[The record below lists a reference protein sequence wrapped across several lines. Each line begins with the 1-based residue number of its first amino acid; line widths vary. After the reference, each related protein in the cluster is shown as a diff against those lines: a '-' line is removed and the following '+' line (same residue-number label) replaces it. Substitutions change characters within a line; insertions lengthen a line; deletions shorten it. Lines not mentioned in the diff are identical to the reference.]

1 MKTKITITASI
12 PLQMEEKHKLFK
24 FSQLFIFQILI
35 SLIVIIS
42 FQQTFLLKHS
52 IIIGH
57 LFVICCINFLFMVL
71 GLLIQTKKLIPYHKI
86 TKFAISGL
94 YGIYII
100 LLYYTYIFSF
110 LGKSFNSRI
119 YTSQIILGYL
129 KHTNGLFDALSVSPL
144 LVYVSLLI
152 IPVLIFIVFLWM
164 SQFINQGFQ
173 VFKRF
178 ISRHNFNNPPYYIRV
193 NIIVFLLLS
202 GFIFGTVLVKHSSI
216 SSRLFRMEEPVV
228 SFFFKNN
235 DPFQGQII
243 SNDNEDIRIRHD
255 YPKNINFP
263 KKNIIIIVIDALR
276 SDHLGLFGYK
286 RKTSPF
292 LDSLYAS
299 GNLTKIRLSFS
310 VAGASFAG
318 INGILRS
325 KIWANMGYNN
335 FSLQQLLKDQGY
347 EINFLLSGDHTHF
360 YGLKSF
366 YGKNS
371 DFNYYIDGSTTKKY
385 IIADDRI
392 IFEGLE
398 NIKNYQNNP
407 SYFHFHLNS
416 AHDAGIKIDKY
427 KIFKPAS
434 ARQINI
440 ENYTNR
446 YDNGILQADNYVMEI
461 FKRLSLKGYLQNSI
475 VFITADHGEALGE
488 RGEFGHVKNVY
499 TDQLLIP
506 ILIYDSDKFQYKNT
520 DFATS
525 LDIAPTI
532 VDRLGL
538 PVPESWEGKSI
549 LNKTK
554 RAYTFHQMGEN
565 YAIINYIGNAKYK
578 YIYNSKTHQQELF
591 ELSGDP
597 YETKNIIDSME
608 TQYVNSLRYQLTQFG
623 LTPYK

>member
-1 MKTKITITASI
+1 M
-12 PLQMEEKHKLFK
+12 
-24 FSQLFIFQILI
+24 
-35 SLIVIIS
+35 
-42 FQQTFLLKHS
+42 
-52 IIIGH
+52 
-57 LFVICCINFLFMVL
+57 
-71 GLLIQTKKLIPYHKI
+71 
-86 TKFAISGL
+86 
-94 YGIYII
+94 
-100 LLYYTYIFSF
+100 
-110 LGKSFNSRI
+110 
-119 YTSQIILGYL
+119 GYL

-144 LVYVSLLI
+144 LVYTGLFFIPLLI
-152 IPVLIFIVFLWM
+152 LIVFLWM
-164 SQFINQGFQ
+164 TPFIHQGFQ
-173 VFKRF
+173 VFKKC
-178 ISRHNFNNPPYYIRV
+178 ISIHNFHNTLIYVRV

-202 GFIFGTVLVKHSSI
+202 GFVFGTVLVKHSSI

-228 SFFFKNN
+228 SFFLKNN

-243 SNDNEDIRIRHD
+243 SDDHEDVRIRHD
-255 YPKNINFP
+255 YPKNINFQ
-263 KKNIIIIVIDALR
+263 KKNIIIIIIDALR

-299 GNLTKIRLSFS
+299 GDLTKIKLSFS

-347 EINFLLSGDHTHF
+347 EINFLVSGDHTHF

-416 AHDAGIKIDKY
+416 AHDAGIKLDKF

-434 ARQINI
+434 ARQLNI

-446 YDNGILQADNYVMEI
+446 YDNGIFQADNYVKAI
-461 FKRLSLKGYLQNSI
+461 FKRLSSKGYLQNSM
-475 VFITADHGEALGE
+475 VVITADHGEALGE

-538 PVPESWEGKSI
+538 PVPESWEGKS
-549 LNKTK
+549 LLSKTN
-554 RAYTFHQMGEN
+554 RTYTFHQMGQD
-565 YAIINYIGNAKYK
+565 YAIINYMGNAKYK
-578 YIYNSKTHQQELF
+578 YVYNSKTHQQAVF
-591 ELSGDP
+591 ELTDDP
-597 YETKNIIDSME
+597 YERRNIIDSLE
-608 TQYVNSLRYQLTQFG
+608 TQYVYSLRGQLTQFG
-623 LTPYK
+623 LKPFK